1 MASTESCKFKNS
13 KLSYI
18 FKKTLVLSIICSK
31 CENGDEKTFRK
42 EKSIEMLK
50 LIGVIKKYNY
60 FKNMVEE
67 KISQDFTLK
76 KNELMSYKHK
86 KGCATL
92 NNIEHFLILA
102 FVVTG
107 FISISTFA
115 SLRGIPTGITS
126 SAID

>member
-31 CENGDEKTFRK
+31 CE
-42 EKSIEMLK
+42 MLK

-60 FKNMVEE
+60 FKTMVEE

-86 KGCATL
+86 KGCTTL

-126 SAID
+126 SAMD